1 MNELPWAASAFRET
15 FFSTFNH
22 YRNASVQLK
31 HCFPAKGLIGMIQFT
46 CPKCGKR
53 LRAAADAIG
62 KRAKCGGCAALLRI
76 PDPATHQ
83 ADTGHPPQPSGA
95 AETPRDAEP
104 LADTKQASLGRA
116 ARPAAAS
123 APQALPP
130 QATTREAATRGDAA
144 PSPPALPLEP
154 STTAI
159 PADDFSNLLDS
170 AIAEGRAQGLAKVQ
184 RQLRMRVTSEDIRRA
199 IPEALPKHVVS
210 FAYRLRLLLV
220 AATVTTLPCLYV
232 GLIGLAAA
240 GVFYYVTQVIPNLTL
255 RPMAGR
261 AWVFYLLMIA
271 TPAVAGVI
279 LVVFMLKPLFFRIV
293 SDTRRRSLTR
303 QGEPRLFELV
313 DAISESVGA
322 PKPARIDVDYQVNA
336 SASPAG
342 GLLSVASGNLVLTIG
357 VPLVAGL
364 SSRQLSGV
372 LAHEFGHF
380 AQKVGMGSTVM
391 ITRVNNWFLRVIYQ
405 RDSLDEALDDW
416 ISDSEWY
423 IALVLSIAKLAVTIS
438 RGILWCLMVVGHAV
452 SASLL
457 RQMEYDADRY
467 EYDLVGSGT
476 FEQTARELPV
486 IAAANQAALAQ
497 LYELFTK
504 GVLADDMILLQDRI
518 HRDIPGTVR
527 KEIEQ
532 VIEQTR
538 QGWLDSHPTD
548 SKRIARARS
557 AARLGSFQLDL
568 PARDLL
574 EHYEALCQNVTSD
587 FFRDQFGERV
597 MPDQFTS
604 SKKLLANPT
613 KPPT

>member
-1 MNELPWAASAFRET
+1 
-15 FFSTFNH
+15 
-22 YRNASVQLK
+22 
-31 HCFPAKGLIGMIQFT
+31 MIQFM

-53 LRAAADAIG
+53 LRAAADSIG
-62 KRAKCGGCAALLRI
+62 KKAKCGGCAAVLRI
-76 PDPATHQ
+76 PDTAAHQ
-83 ADTGHPPQPSGA
+83 ADTRRLPQSPA
-95 AETPRDAEP
+95 PAETAGPAGQ
-104 LADTKQASLGRA
+104 LADAKLASPTRS
-116 ARPAAAS
+116 ARPAVAS
-123 APQALPP
+123 TSQALPP
-130 QATTREAATRGDAA
+130 RGAASAE
-144 PSPPALPLEP
+144 SPRSLPLEP
-154 STTAI
+154 SATSI
-159 PADDFSNLLDS
+159 PAHEFTSLLDS
-170 AIAEGRAQGLAKVQ
+170 AIAEGRAQGMAKVRQ
-184 RQLRMRVTSEDIRRA
+184 QLRMRVTSEDIRRA
-199 IPEALPKHVVS
+199 IPEPLPKHAVS

-232 GLIGLAAA
+232 GLIVLAAA
-240 GVFYYVTQVIPNLTL
+240 GVFYYVTQVIPSLTL
-255 RPMAGR
+255 SPMSGR
-261 AWVFYLLMIA
+261 AWLIYLLLIA

-364 SSRQLSGV
+364 SARQLSGV

-391 ITRVNNWFLRVIYQ
+391 ITRVNGWFLRVIYQ

-416 ISDSEWY
+416 INDSEWY
-423 IALVLSIAKLAVTIS
+423 IALVLSIAKLAVMTS

-467 EYDLVGSGT
+467 EYDLVGSET
-476 FEQTARELPV
+476 FEQTSRELPAIV
-486 IAAANQAALAQ
+486 AANQAALSQ

-518 HRDIPGTVR
+518 HRDIPDSVR
-527 KEIEQ
+527 QKIEQ
-532 VIEQTR
+532 STEQAQ
-538 QGWLDSHPTD
+538 QGWFDSHPTD

-557 AARLGSFQLDL
+557 AARPGSFHLDR

-574 EHYEALCQNVTSD
+574 EHYDALCQNVTSD

-597 MPDQFTS
+597 LPDQFTS
-604 SKKLLANPT
+604 SNSLLRSLQTSASDSAGTDGNMEDL
-613 KPPT
+613 KGGKI